1 MNISI
6 SKFYFNE
13 SYLKVVDNKSIMFK
27 QLITVAI

>member
-13 SYLKVVDNKSIMFK
+13 SYLKVVDNKGIMFK